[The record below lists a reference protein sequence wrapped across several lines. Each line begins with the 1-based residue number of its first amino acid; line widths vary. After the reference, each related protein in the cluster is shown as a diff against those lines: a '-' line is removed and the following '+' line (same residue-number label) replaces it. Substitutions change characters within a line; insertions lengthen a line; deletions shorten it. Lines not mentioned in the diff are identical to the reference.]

1 MCIFSQIVQCKA
13 QVCTSIVKLS
23 SLELNFGDC
32 NIGSAKSSSVQILN
46 LSDLPAVVSSYVTST
61 IISLKSNAERV
72 SIPPRETHSL
82 DIDLVPLKT
91 NLKYRKQIRVDNL
104 FNKDNNQVLEVR
116 AKIMDH
122 HHVLFHSL
130 FYKLKTPSSNN
141 FLDFD
146 G

>member
-1 MCIFSQIVQCKA
+1 
-13 QVCTSIVKLS
+13 
-23 SLELNFGDC
+23 
-32 NIGSAKSSSVQILN
+32 VQILN